1 MGRQATNDNA
11 AAHRPR
17 ERIAIG
23 HAADYDGPRSAT
35 WSMPDSRLIAYLRPV
50 RTRGLGTRFDVALG
64 VSLLAL
70 GQVEAWTYVTGSP
83 HWVEVAALGLLALAV
98 AVGGRRPLI
107 SAAAVLVITGVAGVT
122 ASPPGSATLVL
133 AWVIAFFRLGAQADP
148 RRLALGGA
156 LIAVVG
162 LAGIPASDH
171 NLANWIAANT
181 VSTILPFLVGYLWR
195 RRGEARALRAEAMRL
210 DAERD
215 RVATEAAEHERAR
228 LARELHDVVS
238 HTVGTI
244 VVQAE
249 AGDVL
254 LDRDPEGARRSLQAI
269 ESEAREAMTEL
280 RRLLGLMRGAEDEAA
295 LRTPQRGLADVEH
308 LVERV
313 RGAGLPVDL
322 VMEGEPVALPPALDL
337 SAYRV
342 LQEGLTNVLKHT
354 RDAHA
359 QVRLAFRPNEL
370 EVEIADNG
378 RAHDGLGT
386 GRGLAGARERVA
398 LLRGSFDAGPLHPNG
413 WRLRATFPLDGDG
426 P

>member
-1 MGRQATNDNA
+1 
-11 AAHRPR
+11 
-17 ERIAIG
+17 
-23 HAADYDGPRSAT
+23 
-35 WSMPDSRLIAYLRPV
+35 V
-50 RTRGLGTRFDVALG
+50 RTAGLRKRTDIQLG
-64 VSLLAL
+64 IGLLVL
-70 GQVEAWTYVTGSP
+70 GQLEASTYVTGTP
-83 HWVEVAALGLLALAV
+83 HWVEVVALSLLAPAVAIGARRPLVSAV
-98 AVGGRRPLI
+98 AVLAI
-107 SAAAVLVITGVAGVT
+107 TAAAGVI

-133 AWVIAFFRLGAQADP
+133 AWVIVFFRLGAGAGP

-156 LIAVVG
+156 LIVVVG

-181 VSTILPFLVGYLWR
+181 VSTILPFLLGYLWR

-215 RVATEAAEHERAR
+215 RAAAEAAERERER

-254 LDRDPEGARRSLQAI
+254 LDHDPEAARRSLQAI

-280 RRLLGLMRGAEDEAA
+280 RRLLGLMRGAEGEAA
-295 LRTPQRGLADVEH
+295 LRTPQRGLADIEH

-354 RDAHA
+354 RDARA
-359 QVRLAFRPNEL
+359 KVRLVFRSNEL
-370 EVEIADNG
+370 EVEIADDG

-386 GRGLAGARERVA
+386 GQGLAGARERVA
-398 LLRGSFDAGPLHPNG
+398 LLRGSFDAGPLQPHG
-413 WRLRATFPLDGDG
+413 WRLRATFPLDGDT

>member
-1 MGRQATNDNA
+1 
-11 AAHRPR
+11 
-17 ERIAIG
+17 
-23 HAADYDGPRSAT
+23 
-35 WSMPDSRLIAYLRPV
+35 MPDPRFIAYLRRV
-50 RTRGLGTRFDVALG
+50 RPRGLATRIDIALG
-64 VSLLAL
+64 ASLLAL
-70 GQVEAWTYVTGSP
+70 GQAEAWTYVTGNP
-83 HWVEVAALGLLALAV
+83 HWVEAVALGLLAATV
-98 AVGGRRPLI
+98 SVGGRRPLV
-107 SAAAVLVITGVAGVT
+107 SAVAVVVITGVAGVV

-133 AWVIAFFRLGAQADP
+133 AWVIAFFRLGAQTDP
-148 RRLALGGA
+148 RRLALSGA
-156 LIAVVG
+156 LIVVVG
-162 LAGIPASDH
+162 LVGVPASDH

-181 VSTILPFLVGYLWR
+181 VSTILPFLVGHLWR
-195 RRGEARALRAEAMRL
+195 RREIARALRAEAIRL
-210 DAERD
+210 DVERD
-215 RVATEAAEHERAR
+215 RVATEAAERERER

-269 ESEAREAMTEL
+269 ESGAREAMTEL
-280 RRLLGLMRGAEDEAA
+280 RRLLGLMRGAEDEAV
-295 LRTPQRGLADVEH
+295 LRTPQRGLADLDH

-313 RGAGLPVDL
+313 RGAGLPVD
-322 VMEGEPVALPPALDL
+322 VVTEGEPVPLPPALDL

-354 RDAHA
+354 RDAQA
-359 QVRLAFRPNEL
+359 MVRLVFRPNEL

-386 GRGLAGARERVA
+386 GQGLAGARERVA
-398 LLRGSFDAGPLHPNG
+398 LLKGSFDAGPLQPRG
-413 WRLRATFPLDGDG
+413 WRLRATFPLDGDA